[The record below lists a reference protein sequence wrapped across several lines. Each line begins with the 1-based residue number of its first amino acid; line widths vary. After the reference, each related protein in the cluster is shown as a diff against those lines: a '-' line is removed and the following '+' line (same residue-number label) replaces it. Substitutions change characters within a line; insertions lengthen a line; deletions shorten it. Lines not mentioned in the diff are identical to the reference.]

1 MENLICELRLQ
12 VPRFLFQELAI
23 PKLKGLDLSLIEV
36 KTGDGLRHEIK
47 PARGEVHFTV
57 IFKGLPANKIVTLY
71 FCHKGAAPIDNK
83 MPVSEKAPMQAELAE
98 VSASEPAKK
107 KGFFRSPQKKQAE
120 RIALNQEK
128 IDAIRNKKLDH
139 DGLSGAKILTFDFCG
154 CWARALGMIQKA
166 RQLHFELRTPLHDY
180 YDRISGQGD
189 GAIIAAAV
197 AAGIDFDRLAAWW
210 IRDWRKVHSPDKF
223 TKLVRWGKSK
233 LKPNESGYNARQAR
247 AALKKLFDKSGADLR
262 MRDVLTKLQITVIQ
276 ADFNVSTH
284 YSPDAPDL
292 ELYVAVEDS
301 AVTKIHYN
309 QKQTIKGE
317 AVFLGA
323 IEKNDVA
330 GLALSSGNKKMH
342 ITSIG
347 APVRVNPPAALQLVK
362 LGHAADK
369 VALQSAGHFLNEK
382 RAGQLIKK
390 LAEAGYEIGYSR
402 LECKPIDNIVCNS
415 TDKRAMRAGIESGS
429 GQINIIQNALI
440 QGVV

>member
-1 MENLICELRLQ
+1 MENVICKRKVQ
-12 VPRFLFQELAI
+12 VPGFLFQEMAI
-23 PKLKGLDLSLIEV
+23 PELKGLDLSLIDV
-36 KTGDGLRHEIK
+36 KTGDGSLHDIK
-47 PARGEVHFTV
+47 PARSDINFV
-57 IFKGLPANKIVTLY
+57 ITFKNLPANKIVTLF
-71 FCHKGAAPIDNK
+71 FCHKGAAPVEAK
-83 MPVSEKAPMQAELAE
+83 EPVSEKAPAQAEPAE
-98 VSASEPAKK
+98 APASEPVKK
-107 KGFFRSPQKKQAE
+107 SFFQSPQRKQAD
-120 RIALNQEK
+120 RIALNKEK
-128 IDAIRNKKLDH
+128 IEAIRNKKLDH

-166 RQLHFELRTPLHDY
+166 RQLHFELRTPLHDF

-197 AAGIDFDRLAAWW
+197 ATGIDFDRLATWW
-210 IRDWRKVHSPDKF
+210 TTDWKKVHSPGKF
-223 TKLVRWGKSK
+223 KKLARWGKSK
-233 LKPNESGYNARQAR
+233 FKPNESGYDARQAR
-247 AALKKLFDKSGADLR
+247 GALKKLFTKAGADLR
-262 MRDVLTKLQITVIQ
+262 MRDTLTKLQITVIQ

-284 YSPDAPDL
+284 YSLDSPDL
-292 ELYVAVEDS
+292 ELYAAVEDS

-330 GLALSSGNKKMH
+330 GLALSPDNKKMS

-369 VALQSAGHFLNEK
+369 IALQSAGHFLNGK
-382 RAGQLIKK
+382 RAEQLIKK
-390 LAEAGYEIGYSR
+390 LAEAGYQIGYSR

-415 TDKRAMRAGIESGS
+415 TDDRAMRAGIESGS
-429 GQINIIQNALI
+429 GQIYTSRNAQIQEVI
-440 QGVV
+440 